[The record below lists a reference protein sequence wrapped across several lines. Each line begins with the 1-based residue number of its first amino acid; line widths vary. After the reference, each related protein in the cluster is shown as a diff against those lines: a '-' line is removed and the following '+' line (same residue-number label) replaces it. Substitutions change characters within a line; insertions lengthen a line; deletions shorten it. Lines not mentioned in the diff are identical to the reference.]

1 MESEIIVSASILNAD
16 FMKLDRELARLEEA
30 GTDWL
35 HIDVMDGN
43 FVDCI
48 SFGSTVQSRIK
59 TGMLKDTHLMVE
71 NPLEQIDFFADAGSD
86 MITFHLESSSDTAET
101 IGKIRSR
108 GIKAGVAI
116 KPGTPAEAIFPYLT
130 SIDMAL
136 VMTVEPGYGG
146 QSFIPSTLEKVSAI
160 KEKCAELG
168 VSPYI
173 QVDGGI
179 NGETA
184 EVAVAAGAN
193 VLVSGTYL
201 IRAESPADAVKSLK
215 LKQ

>member
-1 MESEIIVSASILNAD
+1 MIVA
-16 FMKLDRELARLEEA
+16 LEEA
-30 GTDWL
+30 KRRLAALYDVVGEL
-35 HIDVMDGN
+35 KNQLRID
-43 FVDCI
+43 
-48 SFGSTVQSRIK
+48 
-59 TGMLKDTHLMVE
+59 
-71 NPLEQIDFFADAGSD
+71 
-86 MITFHLESSSDTAET
+86 
-101 IGKIRSR
+101 
-108 GIKAGVAI
+108 
-116 KPGTPAEAIFPYLT
+116 EA
-130 SIDMAL
+130 
-136 VMTVEPGYGG
+136 
-146 QSFIPSTLEKVSAI
+146 

-184 EVAVAAGAN
+184 EGAAAAGAN

>member
-1 MESEIIVSASILNAD
+1 M
-16 FMKLDRELARLEEA
+16 
-30 GTDWL
+30 
-35 HIDVMDGN
+35 
-43 FVDCI
+43 
-48 SFGSTVQSRIK
+48 IK
-59 TGMLKDTHLMVE
+59 TGSE
-71 NPLEQIDFFADAGSD
+71 PNQ
-86 MITFHLESSSDTAET
+86 TAET

-184 EVAVAAGAN
+184 EGAAAAGAN